1 MRFLLSG
8 ARLPKV
14 SMVASTQTSMQTLG
28 RAPVQPLVRAT
39 ARIAV
44 LSAVLVSVACSPT
57 FNWRNVPLPG
67 ASLQAQMPCKP
78 ERAER
83 QVPLTESGTT
93 LRLLS
98 CEAGG
103 LTFALAWAAV
113 PADQGQALALDN
125 WQQAGWASLRL
136 PPGAPAGASA
146 AAPAGW
152 TAWASHL
159 PRAQHLRGWQG
170 EGLDHL
176 GKPVSARQLYFSHEG
191 TVYQAAV
198 YGSRIE
204 AATIAP
210 FFEALRLP
218 AQP

>member
-1 MRFLLSG
+1 MRFLPRV
-8 ARLPKV
+8 AR
-14 SMVASTQTSMQTLG
+14 STQVSV
-28 RAPVQPLVRAT
+28 A
-39 ARIAV
+39 AV
-44 LSAVLVSVACSPT
+44 LTALGLAACSPT
-57 FNWRNVPLPG
+57 FNWRDVPLPG
-67 ASLQAQMPCKP
+67 AKLQAQMPCKP

-83 QVPLTESGTT
+83 QVPLTASGTT

-113 PADQGQALALDN
+113 PDEPAQNHAQVLDN

-136 PPGAPAGASA
+136 PLNTPSGTPV
-146 AAPAGW
+146 APAGW
-152 TAWASHL
+152 TAWAFEL

-170 EGLDHL
+170 PGRDHQ
-176 GKPVSARQLYFSHEG
+176 GQMVSARQLYFAHEG
-191 TVYQAAV
+191 AVYQAAV
-198 YGSRIE
+198 YGTRFD
-204 AATIAP
+204 AATVAP

>member
-1 MRFLLSG
+1 MTAG
-8 ARLPKV
+8 A
-14 SMVASTQTSMQTLG
+14 VANIADIG
-28 RAPVQPLVRAT
+28 PLVAALFGSLMRSLPCA
-39 ARIAV
+39 ARSSRIPVAVVPIAV
-44 LSAVLVSVACSPT
+44 VLAACSPT
-57 FNWRNVPLPG
+57 FNWRDVPLPG
-67 ASLQAQMPCKP
+67 SKLQAQMPCKP

-83 QVPLTESGTT
+83 QVPLTSSGVT

-103 LTFALAWAAV
+103 LSFALAWADV
-113 PADQGQALALDN
+113 PADPTQSHAQVLDH

-136 PPGAPAGASA
+136 PLSAPSSGPA

-152 TAWASHL
+152 TAWAFEL

-170 EGLDHL
+170 PGRDHQGQL
-176 GKPVSARQLYFSHEG
+176 VLARQLYFAYGS

-198 YGSRIE
+198 YGSRFD
-204 AATIAP
+204 AATVAP